1 MRRLLVAAG
10 LQLSLAACT
19 LGAGEAAA
27 APVAAA
33 PVVEKAPAG
42 SVEITL
48 DQTRVE
54 TTVGTRLSVTS
65 RMVNTGTAPT
75 DPLVAHLN
83 VASLD
88 GVYTDLEDW
97 SADVTRSVPPLAPG
111 GHTSLTWQFQ
121 AVNTGNFDVYVAV
134 LPSGPGAG
142 QGPLV
147 VSPPLHVKVAG
158 RTTVSAGG
166 ALPVVLAI
174 PILLGSAAGAA
185 WLRRRRR
192 ERRN

>member
-1 MRRLLVAAG
+1 VALLLPLAAG
-10 LQLSLAACT
+10 T

-27 APVAAA
+27 APV
-33 PVVEKAPAG
+33 VGKAPSG
-42 SVEITL
+42 SVEVTL

-65 RMVNTGTAPT
+65 RIVNTGTTPT
-75 DPLVAHLN
+75 DPFVAHLN

-97 SADVTRSVPPLAPG
+97 SADVTRAVPPLARG
-111 GHTSLTWQFQ
+111 GQTSLTWQFQ

-134 LPSGPGAG
+134 LPNGPAAG
-142 QGPLV
+142 QAPLS
-147 VSPPLHVKVAG
+147 VSPPLHIRVAG
-158 RTTVSAGG
+158 RTTANAGG

-174 PILLGSAAGAA
+174 PILLGSAAGVA
-185 WLRRRRR
+185 WWRRRRR
-192 ERRN
+192 E

>member
-1 MRRLLVAAG
+1 MRPLLVAAG
-10 LQLSLAACT
+10 LLLSLAAGT
-19 LGAGEAAA
+19 PGAAGA
-27 APVAAA
+27 AAA
-33 PVVEKAPAG
+33 PVVEKTPSG
-42 SVEITL
+42 SVEVTL

-54 TTVGTRLSVTS
+54 ATVGTRLTVAS
-65 RMVNTGTAPT
+65 RIVNTGAAPT

-83 VASLD
+83 IASLD

-97 SADVTRSVPPLAPG
+97 SADVTRAVPPLAPG
-111 GHTSLTWQFQ
+111 GHTSLTWEYQ

-142 QGPLV
+142 QGPLT

-158 RTTVSAGG
+158 RTTLSAGG